1 MVRAAQQRTPHT
13 APSLGEYVRVVWR
26 RKLLVVLGLAI
37 GLALGMFVLP
47 DVLTSQGSYQ
57 ATQRLKVAELVSD
70 TIVREQPQFQT
81 EKAKGGG
88 GNALQDIVLADAVLD
103 KLGSR
108 AAGLTAKEVVSN
120 LAASPIPGSSSVD
133 LSYTDKD
140 EARAGVIVQAYA
152 RAWARS
158 RNAVDAKRLKAA
170 TDSLDRQI
178 NELKQRVEELSA
190 AAPSTQAESGEL
202 GQAQSRLGALTR
214 LRDEILKQ
222 QLFLGPPTA
231 VLGTPVVVQLSAPT
245 SRALILTLGLLIGLL
260 VGIGVALLVEAA
272 RPKVLA
278 AADVERATQLPV
290 VATVPKSGMRSG
302 LPVLKRSFSPAAE
315 GYRRLAGA
323 LERRGLGR
331 DVRILAIAS
340 ADPGEGKSLL
350 AANLAHL
357 LSRQGHAVLLVSADL
372 RKPRLDK
379 LMGLAGAPGVADWL
393 GNGSSNPSRWLR
405 TISRNLL
412 MLPAGSTEENPGE
425 LITMRQLRQ
434 GLGPMAD
441 AGWIVLVDTP
451 PALWSAEAM
460 TLAAAADAT
469 LLVTRV
475 RNSRWS
481 AMQYLAEAMRR
492 DGVHAIG
499 VVLVGTGRKLSSLSI
514 RKGYGY
520 GPGGGRNDRRQT
532 GRRTVAAVGSRP
544 RPVQG
549 RVGPAGDDNAE
560 PVGNGHR
567 LEPRGNSHDP
577 STPLGSPPERTPP
590 TSSPSR
596 SARRRGGA

>member
-1 MVRAAQQRTPHT
+1 MARAAQQRTLHT

-26 RKLLVVLGLAI
+26 RKLLVVLGLVA

-81 EKAKGGG
+81 DKAKGG
-88 GNALQDIVLADAVLD
+88 GNALQDIVLADAVLG
-103 KLGSR
+103 KLGSK
-108 AAGLTAKEVVSN
+108 AAGLTAKDVVSN
-120 LAASPIPGSSSVD
+120 LAASPIPGSAAVD

-140 EARAGVIVQAYA
+140 QARAGLIVQAYA
-152 RAWARS
+152 RAWAHS

-170 TDSLDRQI
+170 TDSLDGQI

-190 AAPSTQAESGEL
+190 AAPSTQAQSGEL

-222 QLFLGPPTA
+222 RLFLGPPTA

-260 VGIGVALLVEAA
+260 VGIGLALLVEAA

-290 VATVPKSGMRSG
+290 VATVPKSGMRGG

-315 GYRRLAGA
+315 GYRRVAGA

-357 LSRQGHAVLLVSADL
+357 LSRQGHAVLLVSGDL

-379 LMGLAGAPGVADWL
+379 LMGLAGQPGVADWL
-393 GNGSSNPSRWLR
+393 QSGGSNPSRWLR

-425 LITMRQLRQ
+425 LLTMRQLRQ

-469 LLVTRV
+469 LLVSRV

-481 AMQYLAEAMRR
+481 ALEYLAEAMRR
-492 DGVHAIG
+492 DGVQAIG
-499 VVLVGTGRKLSSLSI
+499 VVLVGTRRRLSSLSI
-514 RKGYGY
+514 RNGYGY
-520 GPGGGRNDRRQT
+520 GPGPGRDDRHQR
-532 GRRTVAAVGSRP
+532 GRRTVPAVPARAQPVPGPLGQGGS
-544 RPVQG
+544 
-549 RVGPAGDDNAE
+549 AE

-567 LEPRGNSHDP
+567 LERQGNSHDP
-577 STPLGSPPERTPP
+577 SMPLGPPPERTRP
-590 TSSPSR
+590 TSSPSP

>member
-1 MVRAAQQRTPHT
+1 MARAAQQRTLHT

-26 RKLLVVLGLAI
+26 RKVVVVLGLVT

-81 EKAKGGG
+81 ENAKGG
-88 GNALQDIVLADAVLD
+88 GNALQDIVLADAVLG
-103 KLGSR
+103 KLGSK
-108 AAGLTAKEVVSN
+108 ASGLTAKDVVSN

-140 EARAGVIVQAYA
+140 QARAGLIVQAYA
-152 RAWARS
+152 RAWAHS

-190 AAPSTQAESGEL
+190 AAPSTQAQSGEL
-202 GQAQSRLGALTR
+202 GQAQSRLDALTR

-290 VATVPKSGMRSG
+290 VATVPKSGMRGG

-315 GYRRLAGA
+315 GYRRVAGA

-379 LMGLAGAPGVADWL
+379 LMGLAGQPGVADWL
-393 GNGSSNPSRWLR
+393 QNESSNPSRWLR

-441 AGWIVLVDTP
+441 AGWIVLLDTP

-469 LLVTRV
+469 LLVSRV

-492 DGVHAIG
+492 DRVPAMG

-514 RKGYGY
+514 RGGYGY
-520 GPGGGRNDRRQT
+520 GPGPGRNDRHQT
-532 GRRTVAAVGSRP
+532 GRRTAAVGSRP

-549 RVGPAGDDNAE
+549 PVGPAGDDNAE

-577 STPLGSPPERTPP
+577 SMPLGSPPERTPP
-590 TSSPSR
+590 TSSPSP

>member
-1 MVRAAQQRTPHT
+1 MARVAQQRTSHT

-26 RKLLVVLGLAI
+26 RKVLVILGLVT

-81 EKAKGGG
+81 ENAKGG

-103 KLGSR
+103 KLGSK
-108 AAGLTAKEVVSN
+108 AADLTAKDVVSN

-140 EARAGVIVQAYA
+140 EARASLIVQTYA

-170 TDSLDRQI
+170 AGTLDRQI

-190 AAPSTQAESGEL
+190 VASPTQAQSGEL
-202 GQAQSRLGALTR
+202 GQAQTRLGALTR
-214 LRDEILKQ
+214 LRDQILKQ

-260 VGIGVALLVEAA
+260 VGIGLALLVEAA

-278 AADVERATQLPV
+278 AADVEQATQLPV
-290 VATVPKSGMRSG
+290 VATVPKSGMRGG

-315 GYRRLAGA
+315 GYRRVAGA

-350 AANLAHL
+350 VANLAHL
-357 LSRQGHAVLLVSADL
+357 LSRQGHSVLLVSADL

-379 LMGLAGAPGVADWL
+379 IMGLAGQPGVADWL
-393 GNGSSNPSRWLR
+393 QHQSSDPSRWLR
-405 TISRNLL
+405 TISRNLV
-412 MLPAGSTEENPGE
+412 MLPAGSTEDNPGE
-425 LITMRQLRQ
+425 LITMRQLRR
-434 GLGPMAD
+434 GLDPMAD
-441 AGWIVLVDTP
+441 AGWIVLIDTP
-451 PALWSAEAM
+451 PALWSAEGM

-469 LLVTRV
+469 LLVSRV

-481 AMQYLAEAMRR
+481 AMEYMAEAMRR

-499 VVLVGTGRKLSSLSI
+499 VVLVGTRRKLSSLSL
-514 RKGYGY
+514 RNGYGY
-520 GPGGGRNDRRQT
+520 GRGRNDRHQT
-532 GRRTVAAVGSRP
+532 GRRTVPAVPSRAQ
-544 RPVQG
+544 RLQG
-549 RVGPAGDDNAE
+549 AVDQGNSAE

-567 LEPRGNSHDP
+567 VEPRGRSRDP
-577 STPLGSPPERTPP
+577 SMPSGPPPDRTLPS
-590 TSSPSR
+590 SSPSP
-596 SARRRGGA
+596 SRRGRA

>member
-1 MVRAAQQRTPHT
+1 MARAAQQRTFHT

-26 RKLLVVLGLAI
+26 RKLLVVLGLVT

-88 GNALQDIVLADAVLD
+88 NALQDIVLANAVLD
-103 KLGSR
+103 RLGSK
-108 AAGLTAKEVVSN
+108 AAGLTAKDVVSN

-140 EARAGVIVQAYA
+140 QARAGLIVQAYA

-170 TDSLDRQI
+170 TDSLDRQV
-178 NELKQRVEELSA
+178 NELKRRVEELSA
-190 AAPSTQAESGEL
+190 AASPTQAQSGEL
-202 GQAQSRLGALTR
+202 GQAQSRLGALTK

-260 VGIGVALLVEAA
+260 VGIGLALLVEAA

-278 AADVERATQLPV
+278 AADVEQATQLPV
-290 VATVPKSGMRSG
+290 VATVPKSGMRGG

-315 GYRRLAGA
+315 GYRRVAGA

-357 LSRQGHAVLLVSADL
+357 LSRQGHAVLLVSGDL

-379 LMGLAGAPGVADWL
+379 LMGLAGQPGVADWL
-393 GNGSSNPSRWLR
+393 ERGGSNPSRWLR
-405 TISRNLL
+405 TISKNLL

-425 LITMRQLRQ
+425 LLTMRQLRH
-434 GLGPMAD
+434 GLGPIAD

-469 LLVTRV
+469 LLVSRV

-481 AMQYLAEAMRR
+481 ALEYMAEAMRR
-492 DGVHAIG
+492 DGVQAIG
-499 VVLVGTGRKLSSLSI
+499 VVLVGTRRKLSSLSI
-514 RKGYGY
+514 RGGYGY
-520 GPGGGRNDRRQT
+520 GPGPGRDDRHRP
-532 GRRTVAAVGSRP
+532 GRRTVAGIPSRAQ
-544 RPVQG
+544 PVQG
-549 RVGPAGDDNAE
+549 PVGQGGSAE
-560 PVGNGHR
+560 PASNGHR

-577 STPLGSPPERTPP
+577 SMPLGLPPEPTLP

-596 SARRRGGA
+596 SARRRRGA

>member
-1 MVRAAQQRTPHT
+1 MARADQYRTSRT
-13 APSLGEYVRVVWR
+13 APSLGEYVRAIWR
-26 RKLLVVLGLAI
+26 RKLLVALGLVA

-57 ATQRLKVAELVSD
+57 ATQRLKVAELISD

-88 GNALQDIVLADAVLD
+88 NALQDIVLADAVLG
-103 KLGSR
+103 KLGSK
-108 AAGLTAKEVVSN
+108 AAGLTAKDVVSN
-120 LAASPIPGSSSVD
+120 LAATPIPGSSAVD
-133 LSYTDKD
+133 LSYTDND
-140 EARAGVIVQAYA
+140 EARAGLIVQAYA
-152 RAWARS
+152 KAWARS

-178 NELKQRVEELSA
+178 DELKQRVEELSA
-190 AAPSTQAESGEL
+190 AAPSTQAQSGEL

-260 VGIGVALLVEAA
+260 VGIGLALLVEAA

-278 AADVERATQLPV
+278 AADVEQATQLPV
-290 VATVPKSGMRSG
+290 VATVPKSGMRGG

-315 GYRRLAGA
+315 GYRRVAGA

-331 DVRILAIAS
+331 NVRILAIAS

-379 LMGLAGAPGVADWL
+379 LMGLAGQPGVADWL
-393 GNGSSNPSRWLR
+393 QRGGSNPSRWLR

-425 LITMRQLRQ
+425 LLTMRQLRQ

-441 AGWIVLVDTP
+441 AGWIILVDTP
-451 PALWSAEAM
+451 PALWSAEAL
-460 TLAAAADAT
+460 TVAAAADAT
-469 LLVTRV
+469 LLVSRV

-481 AMQYLAEAMRR
+481 ALEYLAEAMRR
-492 DGVHAIG
+492 DDVQAIG
-499 VVLVGTGRKLSSLSI
+499 VVLVGTRRKLSSLSI
-514 RKGYGY
+514 RNGYGY
-520 GPGGGRNDRRQT
+520 GPGRGRDDRHQT
-532 GRRTVAAVGSRP
+532 GRRTVAAVPARAQ
-544 RPVQG
+544 PVQG
-549 RVGPAGDDNAE
+549 PLGQGSSTE
-560 PVGNGHR
+560 PVSNGHR
-567 LEPRGNSHDP
+567 LEPQGNSHDP
-577 STPLGSPPERTPP
+577 SMPLGPPPEPTLP

-596 SARRRGGA
+596 SARRRRGA

>member
-1 MVRAAQQRTPHT
+1 MARAAQHRTSRT
-13 APSLGEYVRVVWR
+13 APALGEYVRAIWR
-26 RKLLVVLGLAI
+26 RKLLVALGLVA
-37 GLALGMFVLP
+37 GLALGMYVLP

-81 EKAKGGG
+81 EQAKGG

-103 KLGSR
+103 KLGSK
-108 AAGLTAKEVVSN
+108 AAGLTANDVVSN
-120 LAASPIPGSSSVD
+120 LAATPIPGSSSVD

-140 EARAGVIVQAYA
+140 EARAGLIVQAYA
-152 RAWARS
+152 KAWVHS
-158 RNAVDAKRLKAA
+158 RNAVDAKRLRAA

-178 NELKQRVEELSA
+178 DELKQRVEELSA
-190 AAPSTQAESGEL
+190 AAPSTQAQSGEL
-202 GQAQSRLGALTR
+202 SQAQSRLGALTR

-260 VGIGVALLVEAA
+260 AGIGLALLVEAA

-278 AADVERATQLPV
+278 AADVEQATQLPV
-290 VATVPKSGMRSG
+290 VATVPKSGMRGG

-315 GYRRLAGA
+315 GYRRVAGA

-340 ADPGEGKSLL
+340 ADPGDGKSLL

-357 LSRQGHAVLLVSADL
+357 LCRQGHAVLLVSADL

-379 LMGLAGAPGVADWL
+379 LMGLAGQPGVADWL
-393 GNGSSNPSRWLR
+393 QNGSSNPSRWLR

-434 GLGPMAD
+434 GLGPVAD
-441 AGWIVLVDTP
+441 AGWIILVDTP

-469 LLVTRV
+469 LLVSRV

-481 AMQYLAEAMRR
+481 AMEYMAEAMRR

-499 VVLVGTGRKLSSLSI
+499 AVLVGTRRKLSSLSI
-514 RKGYGY
+514 RGGYGY
-520 GPGGGRNDRRQT
+520 GPGGRRNDRRQT
-532 GRRTVAAVGSRP
+532 GRRTVAAVTSRP
-544 RPVQG
+544 RPLEGPVG
-549 RVGPAGDDNAE
+549 RGGGGSVEPA
-560 PVGNGHR
+560 GNGHR
-567 LEPRGNSHDP
+567 PEPGGNSHD
-577 STPLGSPPERTPP
+577 SSMPLGPPPERTLP

>member
-1 MVRAAQQRTPHT
+1 
-13 APSLGEYVRVVWR
+13 VWR
-26 RKLLVVLGLAI
+26 RKVLVVLGLVT

-47 DVLTSQGSYQ
+47 DILTSKGSYQ

-81 EKAKGGG
+81 ENAKGG
-88 GNALQDIVLADAVLD
+88 GNALQDIVLADEVLG
-103 KLGSR
+103 KLGSK
-108 AAGLTAKEVVSN
+108 AAGLTAKDVVSN
-120 LAASPIPGSSSVD
+120 LAATPIPGSSAVD
-133 LSYTDKD
+133 LSYTDQGQ
-140 EARAGVIVQAYA
+140 ARAGLIVQAYA

-158 RNAVDAKRLKAA
+158 RNAVDAKRLKVA
-170 TDSLDRQI
+170 TASLDQQI

-190 AAPSTQAESGEL
+190 AASPTQAQSGEL
-202 GQAQSRLGALTR
+202 GQAQTRLGALTR

-260 VGIGVALLVEAA
+260 VGIGLALLVEAA

-278 AADVERATQLPV
+278 AADVEQAMRLPV
-290 VATVPKSGMRSG
+290 VATVPRSGMGGG

-315 GYRRLAGA
+315 GYRRVAGA

-331 DVRILAIAS
+331 DVRMLAIAS

-357 LSRQGHAVLLVSADL
+357 LSRQGHSVLLVSADL

-379 LMGLAGAPGVADWL
+379 LMGLSGQPGVADWL
-393 GNGSSNPSRWLR
+393 QNGSSNPSRWLR

-469 LLVTRV
+469 LLVSRV

-481 AMQYLAEAMRR
+481 AMEYMAEAMRR

-499 VVLVGTGRKLSSLSI
+499 VVLVGTRRKLSSLSI
-514 RKGYGY
+514 RNGYGY
-520 GPGGGRNDRRQT
+520 GPGVGRNDRHQT
-532 GRRTVAAVGSRP
+532 GRRTARAVSSRAQPVHGPVGQGGS
-544 RPVQG
+544 
-549 RVGPAGDDNAE
+549 AE

-567 LEPRGNSHDP
+567 LDPQGNPHDP
-577 STPLGSPPERTPP
+577 SMPFGPPPERTLPP
-590 TSSPSR
+590 SSPSP

>member
-1 MVRAAQQRTPHT
+1 MARAAQQRISHT
-13 APSLGEYVRVVWR
+13 APPSLGEYVRAIWR
-26 RKLLVVLGLAI
+26 RKLLVALGLIA
-37 GLALGMFVLP
+37 GLALGIFVLP

-81 EKAKGGG
+81 EQTKGS

-103 KLGSR
+103 KLGSK
-108 AAGLTAKEVVSN
+108 AAGLTAKDVVSN

-133 LSYTDKD
+133 LSYTDKNQ
-140 EARAGVIVQAYA
+140 ARAGLIVQAYA
-152 RAWARS
+152 KAWVHS
-158 RNAVDAKRLKAA
+158 RNAVDARRLKAA

-178 NELKQRVEELSA
+178 DELKQRVEELSA
-190 AAPSTQAESGEL
+190 VASPTQAQSGEL

-222 QLFLGPPTA
+222 RLFLGPPTA

-260 VGIGVALLVEAA
+260 VGIGLALLVEAA

-278 AADVERATQLPV
+278 AADVEQATQLPV
-290 VATVPKSGMRSG
+290 VATVPKSGMRGG

-315 GYRRLAGA
+315 GYRRVAGA

-379 LMGLAGAPGVADWL
+379 LMGLAGQPGVADWL
-393 GNGSSNPSRWLR
+393 QRGGSNPSRWLR

-425 LITMRQLRQ
+425 LLTMRQLRQ

-441 AGWIVLVDTP
+441 AGWIILVDTP

-460 TLAAAADAT
+460 TVAAAADAT
-469 LLVTRV
+469 LLVSRV

-481 AMQYLAEAMRR
+481 ALEYLAEAMRR
-492 DGVHAIG
+492 DGVQAIG
-499 VVLVGTGRKLSSLSI
+499 VVLVGTRRKLSSLSI

-520 GPGGGRNDRRQT
+520 GPGRGRDDRHQT
-532 GRRTVAAVGSRP
+532 GRRTVAAVTSRAQP
-544 RPVQG
+544 LQG
-549 RVGPAGDDNAE
+549 
-560 PVGNGHR
+560 PVGQGGSGSAESVSNGHR
-567 LEPRGNSHDP
+567 PEPRGNPYES
-577 STPLGSPPERTPP
+577 SMPLGPPPEP
-590 TSSPSR
+590 TASRSPSR
-596 SARRRGGA
+596 SARRRRGA

>member
-1 MVRAAQQRTPHT
+1 MARAAQQRTSPT
-13 APSLGEYVRVVWR
+13 APSLGEYVRVIWR
-26 RKLLVVLGLAI
+26 RKLLVVLGLVT

-47 DVLTSQGSYQ
+47 DMLTSQGSYQ

-81 EKAKGGG
+81 ENAKGG
-88 GNALQDIVLADAVLD
+88 GNALQDIVLADAVLGR
-103 KLGSR
+103 LGSK
-108 AAGLTAKEVVSN
+108 AAGLTAKDVVSN

-140 EARAGVIVQAYA
+140 EARAGLIVQAYA

-158 RNAVDAKRLKAA
+158 RNAVDAKRLKGAA
-170 TDSLDRQI
+170 DSLDRQI
-178 NELKQRVEELSA
+178 SGLKQRVEELSA
-190 AAPSTQAESGEL
+190 VASPTEAQSGEL

-260 VGIGVALLVEAA
+260 VGIGLALLVEAA

-290 VATVPKSGMRSG
+290 IATVPKSGMRGG

-315 GYRRLAGA
+315 GYRRVAGA

-357 LSRQGHAVLLVSADL
+357 LSRQGHSVLLVSADL
-372 RKPRLDK
+372 RKPRLDR
-379 LMGLAGAPGVADWL
+379 LMGLAGQPGVANWL
-393 GNGSSNPSRWLR
+393 QNGSSNPSRWLR

-451 PALWSAEAM
+451 PALMSAEAM

-481 AMQYLAEAMRR
+481 AMEYMAEAMRR
-492 DGVHAIG
+492 DGMHAIG
-499 VVLVGTGRKLSSLSI
+499 VVLVGTGRKLSSLNI
-514 RKGYGY
+514 RSGYGY
-520 GPGGGRNDRRQT
+520 GPGTGRNGRHPAA
-532 GRRTVAAVGSRP
+532 RRTVAAVTSRP

-549 RVGPAGDDNAE
+549 PVGPGGDDNAE

-567 LEPRGNSHDP
+567 HEPRGSSHDSSMP
-577 STPLGSPPERTPP
+577 FGPPPERTLP